1 MRMRWL
7 CVGLPLLAAVVGCGA
22 RKVEVAGETGE
33 DVTTHLGEKVDVSL
47 SDWLTLPRADLARLA
62 DEWAETAR
70 KRQAAAREDRDS
82 VALLPK
88 LNPPVTAPVFQEAKY
103 SSAAGFSL
111 PPYLKEGEKD
121 AAVAL
126 HLARFGDREAALK
139 LADPA
144 DKALLARIE
153 AFRTE
158 KNYPAEWT
166 RLVGLAQSA
175 AEFKL
180 ANGEKD
186 GAAELVALHR
196 QLLAVLD
203 EKAAAGPLGAALLV
217 RGRRAL
223 QEAEA
228 AWRSPAQRKTALAD
242 DVKAELDRW
251 GNVPTAPAPLPLGSA
266 EAEVSSFFHAK
277 RAGRTVSPPTDADT
291 RRALDLLA
299 LPLSSESVQAVVA
312 FLDDRSALNEL
323 FVVYRE
329 KANLLFPEPASLA
342 HLLLESGYTPAAGAA
357 NAGPGVQRETYAG
370 HNLAVE
376 VNLLG
381 RSSGFGAVVRL
392 SDPKASPPAP
402 GLPRDFGAV
411 HLDQSFE
418 QNRLAVAPEQNKD
431 ALTVVQK
438 SALQKITQPAAET
451 PEEALLQKEA
461 GYNLLASLALHW
473 SPGVNHQAFA
483 RLALPFWS
491 AFGDARLEGKAGE
504 SGEYLSLTWE
514 DPRTRFTL
522 RLPYSDQQAPEF
534 VAEDR
539 RGALAAAERAEA
551 AAAFDKEHR
560 RARLAAGKPQ
570 VRLARSIPLEAY
582 PLEAVSLG
590 MYRAKALAA
599 LPRRQK
605 VRQLEIPDGVSLLF
619 LDEIPPTATHWPRQ
633 AFVRF
638 GADNRVAEIRVRY
651 EDGLRPESKGS
662 PSLLT
667 KLKDRPN
674 GAPEV
679 LPAPWAAL
687 WNDLPPQK
695 PAPVLYRWADDLTL
709 LICQRDAGGA
719 EVVLRDCPPDFPQ
732 GALLGPLTFVTR
744 GPDRVTLGQP
754 RAEVLNAWKN
764 FKPTTAADGATVFP
778 AAANSPYDAIL
789 VYFEGDRVSRIL
801 ARHRAKATDV
811 RIALQEAWSRDFD
824 RLGMIRRQDEAAG
837 SLKLAYGWHDD
848 RTRVRIFAQ
857 EAEDGVRIF
866 TEWVEWPVKPKAA
879 GTD

>member
-1 MRMRWL
+1 MPWL
-7 CVGLPLLAAVVGCGA
+7 CVGLPLLAAAVVGCGA
-22 RKVEVAGETGE
+22 RKVEVPNAGE
-33 DVTTHLGEKVDVSL
+33 DLTTHLGEKVDVSL

-62 DEWAETAR
+62 DQWAATAT

-103 SSAAGFSL
+103 SPTAGFSL

-121 AAVAL
+121 AAIAL

-144 DKALLARIE
+144 DKQLLARIE

-166 RLVGLAQSA
+166 RLVGLAQAA

-196 QLLAVLD
+196 QLRALLD
-203 EKAAAGPLGAALLV
+203 EKAAGGPLGAALLV

-228 AWRSPAQRKTALAD
+228 AWRSSAQRKTALAD

-251 GNVPTAPAPLPLGSA
+251 GDVPTAPAPLPLGSG
-266 EAEVSSFFHAK
+266 EAEVCRVFHAK
-277 RAGRTVSPPTDADT
+277 RAGRTVSSPTPADT
-291 RRALDLLA
+291 GRALDLLA
-299 LPLSSESVQAVVA
+299 LPLSSESVEAVVA
-312 FLDDRSALNEL
+312 FLDDRPALNEL

-342 HLLLESGYTPAAGAA
+342 HLLIESGFTPAGG
-357 NAGPGVQRETYAG
+357 NASPGPGVQRETYSG

-381 RSSGFGAVVRL
+381 RSSGFGAIVRL
-392 SDPKASPPAP
+392 SDPKASLPAVS
-402 GLPRDFGAV
+402 LPRDFGAV

-418 QNRLAVAPEQNKD
+418 QSRLAVAPEQNKNT
-431 ALTVVQK
+431 LTVVQK
-438 SALQKITQPAAET
+438 SALAKIAQPAPEA
-451 PEEALLQKEA
+451 PEEALLQKET
-461 GYNLLASLALHW
+461 GYNLLASLSLHW
-473 SPGVNHQAFA
+473 SPGVNHQALS
-483 RLALPFWS
+483 RLALTFWS
-491 AFGDARLEGKAGE
+491 AFGDARLEGKAGA

-522 RLPYSDQQAPEF
+522 RLPYSDQEAPEF

-539 RGALAAAERAEA
+539 RGTLAAAERAEA
-551 AAAFDKEHR
+551 AAAFDKERR
-560 RARLAAGKPQ
+560 RARLAAARPH

-582 PLEAVSLG
+582 PLQAVSLG
-590 MYRAKALAA
+590 MGRAKALVA

-619 LDEIPPTATHWPRQ
+619 LDEIPATATHWPRQ

-638 GADNRVAEIRVRY
+638 GPDGRVAEIRVRY

-667 KLKDRPN
+667 RLKDRPN

-679 LPAPWAAL
+679 LSAPWAAL
-687 WNDLPPQK
+687 WNDLSPQK
-695 PAPVLYRWADDLTL
+695 PAPVLYRWADDLTVL
-709 LICQRDAGGA
+709 TCQRDAGGA

-732 GALLGPLTFVTR
+732 GFPLAPLTFVSR
-744 GPDRVTLGQP
+744 GPDRVALGQAK
-754 RAEVLNAWKN
+754 AEVFKAWNN
-764 FKPTTAADGATVFP
+764 FKPTTAPDGATAFP

-801 ARHRAKATDV
+801 ARHRIRAADL

-824 RLGMIRRQDEAAG
+824 RLGMIRRQDEAGG

-857 EAEDGVRIF
+857 EGEEGVRVF
-866 TEWVEWPVKPKAA
+866 TEWVEWPVATKAA